1 MPRLIDSHAHLQF
14 AAYQSDY
21 REVIARSL
29 EANIWLV
36 NVGTRLLTS
45 QKAVELAE
53 AFEAGVYAA
62 VGLHPIHT
70 EDSYPDPKEFDD
82 QAAQL
87 ANKGEDFDFEAYK
100 RLAEHRRVVAIGET
114 GFDFYRQGEET
125 KEKQAAAFEAQIN
138 LAAEL
143 KKPLMIHCRQAYP
156 DLIKMLNAR
165 LALLSAPAGI
175 VHFFS
180 GTKEEA
186 RKLLDLGFYFSFGG
200 VITFAR
206 DYDETIRY
214 LGLDR
219 ILLET
224 DAPYVA
230 PVPFR
235 GKRNEPAYLPYIA
248 AALAEIL
255 AVTPEVVALKTTEN
269 AAKVLRI

>member
-70 EDSYPDPKEFDD
+70 EDSYPDPKEFDA

-255 AVTPEVVALKTTEN
+255 AVTPEVIAFKTTEN